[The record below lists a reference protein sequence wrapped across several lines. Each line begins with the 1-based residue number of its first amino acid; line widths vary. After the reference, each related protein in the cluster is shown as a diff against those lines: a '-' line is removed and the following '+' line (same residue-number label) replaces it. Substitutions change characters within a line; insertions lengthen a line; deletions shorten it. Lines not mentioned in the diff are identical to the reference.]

1 MATGKTRKH
10 STESDAI
17 EMLKDDHRKVEKLF
31 TQFEKADREDVE
43 TCAEIVEEAC
53 AALKVHAALEEE
65 LFYPAAR
72 ATLDDEEASLLD
84 EALVEHDTAK
94 MLISRIEGLDP
105 SDPMYAASF
114 TVLAEYI
121 KHHVKEEEG
130 EIFPKVKKAK
140 LDVEDLAAEMRA
152 RKEALMEEI
161 GVAPAE
167 AAAG

>member
-1 MATGKTRKH
+1 MATSKSRKRT
-10 STESDAI
+10 TESDAI
-17 EMLKDDHRKVEKLF
+17 EMLKEDHRKVEKLF
-31 TQFEKADREDVE
+31 TQFEKTDRDDVE
-43 TCAEIVEEAC
+43 ACADIVEEAC

-72 ATLDDEEASLLD
+72 AALEEDDASLLD
-84 EALVEHDTAK
+84 EALVEHDSAK
-94 MLISRIEGLDP
+94 ALIARVEGLDP

-140 LDVEDLAAEMRA
+140 LDADELGSEMRA
-152 RKEALMEEI
+152 RKEAPMEEL

-167 AAAG
+167 ATAG

>member
-1 MATGKTRKH
+1 MTTGKPRKRNN
-10 STESDAI
+10 ESDAI
-17 EMLKDDHRKVEKLF
+17 EMLKEDHRKVEKLF
-31 TQFEKADREDVE
+31 TQFEKTDSDDVE
-43 TCAEIVEEAC
+43 ACTAIVEEAC

-72 ATLDDEEASLLD
+72 AALEDEEDTALLD

-152 RKEALMEEI
+152 RKEALMEDM
-161 GVAPAE
+161 GVAEE